1 MSGTERTAAIPR
13 CMLTSRCVVGEEHD
27 DNFRD
32 TCSKRVH
39 RDYCCAVALV
49 VRAFSRPRY
58 VRDVRLA
65 VKLPESQ
72 SLLVVRR
79 ESEGSLEMPATTH
92 WNQLTRLEQRLLTRL
107 FGGGSLRH
115 QNPET
120 ISGLLQ
126 RDLIDDEGKLT
137 VPGLHVFIG
146 AVREQQA
153 DAPRRAGNE

>member
-1 MSGTERTAAIPR
+1 
-13 CMLTSRCVVGEEHD
+13 
-27 DNFRD
+27 
-32 TCSKRVH
+32 
-39 RDYCCAVALV
+39 
-49 VRAFSRPRY
+49 
-58 VRDVRLA
+58 
-65 VKLPESQ
+65 
-72 SLLVVRR
+72 
-79 ESEGSLEMPATTH
+79 MPATTH

-153 DAPRRAGNE
+153 GARRRVGNA

>member
-1 MSGTERTAAIPR
+1 
-13 CMLTSRCVVGEEHD
+13 
-27 DNFRD
+27 
-32 TCSKRVH
+32 
-39 RDYCCAVALV
+39 
-49 VRAFSRPRY
+49 
-58 VRDVRLA
+58 
-65 VKLPESQ
+65 
-72 SLLVVRR
+72 VRR
-79 ESEGSLEMPATTH
+79 ESEGDLEMPATTH

-126 RDLIDDEGKLT
+126 RDLIDGEGKLT

-153 DAPRRAGNE
+153 DGRRRAGNA